1 MPKNLKRYEGKG
13 DLHFVTFSCY
23 GRRPLLSTDAARTLF
38 VITLEE
44 IRKRHQFLVV
54 GYVVM
59 PEHVHLMI
67 SEPPNLSYSEAL
79 KALKQ
84 RVSRDL
90 RASTRTFAEPPKN
103 SQVALDRFWQFR
115 FHDFNV
121 HSSRKRREKLNY
133 MHANPVNRGLVTSQA
148 DWPWSSHLYY
158 QTGIQGPVTITPVP

>member
-23 GRRPLLSTDAARTLF
+23 GRRPLLSTNAARTLF
-38 VITLEE
+38 VRILEE
-44 IRKRHQFLVV
+44 MRKRHLFLVV
-54 GYVVM
+54 GYVVL

-79 KALKQ
+79 KSLKQ

-90 RASTRTFAEPPKN
+90 RGSARQFAEFTQDPP
-103 SQVALDRFWQFR
+103 VMLDRFWQLR

-121 HSSRKRREKLNY
+121 HSSRKRHEKLNY
-133 MHANPVNRGLVTSQA
+133 MHANPVKRRLVTSQA
-148 DWPWSSHLYY
+148 DWPWSSYHYY
-158 QTGIQGPVTITPVP
+158 QTGNQGPVTITPVP